1 MVNRSGGGATP
12 PSVMVLFTL
21 EIFSAPSGSVPHCN
35 NINVYDDF
43 DDDEVVNDA
52 DDNRSERFLQQSSH
66 SDQGGNWSRL
76 LVIIGRMN

>member
-1 MVNRSGGGATP
+1 MNG
-12 PSVMVLFTL
+12 TL
-21 EIFSAPSGSVPHCN
+21 TNICAPNTNTNTLTSIWAPTQ
-35 NINVYDDF
+35 IQIEYDDF

>member
-1 MVNRSGGGATP
+1 MLQTQIQV
-12 PSVMVLFTL
+12 
-21 EIFSAPSGSVPHCN
+21 E
-35 NINVYDDF
+35 YDDF